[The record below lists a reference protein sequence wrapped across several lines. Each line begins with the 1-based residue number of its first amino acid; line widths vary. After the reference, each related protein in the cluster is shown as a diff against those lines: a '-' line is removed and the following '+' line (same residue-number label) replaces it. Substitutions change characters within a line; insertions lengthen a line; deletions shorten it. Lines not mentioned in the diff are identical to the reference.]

1 MVKVFHPLFAS
12 TLFLVILV
20 ITFNTKLPCK
30 LCGCKHS
37 SVLLL
42 DSFNMFK
49 WNIPVAIAE
58 ENLDWWN
65 LSTSIYTSFCGLVI
79 ILWKSIFSLDNICLL
94 YWVAV
99 VQWLADI
106 GGRGDMQIYAL
117 LFSPPPTF
125 ITIQCYFLFW
135 EWGWDN
141 RKESVQKEYCKSVLT
156 LGLANGTLGD
166 FLAKSV
172 IILYNRQFPLQKG

>member
-1 MVKVFHPLFAS
+1 
-12 TLFLVILV
+12 
-20 ITFNTKLPCK
+20 
-30 LCGCKHS
+30 
-37 SVLLL
+37 
-42 DSFNMFK
+42 
-49 WNIPVAIAE
+49 
-58 ENLDWWN
+58 
-65 LSTSIYTSFCGLVI
+65 
-79 ILWKSIFSLDNICLL
+79 
-94 YWVAV
+94 
-99 VQWLADI
+99 
-106 GGRGDMQIYAL
+106 MQIYAL

-172 IILYNRQFPLQKG
+172 IILYNRQFPLQKGEGKKDGYDKCFTILIFFWHLSPLCIICMSCAREGQQCYLGGCRLIAALITAGEVLYPGKTINNNK